1 MRTSAEIVDIID
13 EYLKEKKISRR
24 QFCTLID
31 IPNSTIATWKSKKVM
46 PSVELV
52 AKVAKFM
59 NVSLDWL
66 VYGEIDKI
74 DNHIINDTDYK
85 LFLEF
90 KQNFSLFLEYRKLK
104 KNILQGSL
112 Q

>member
-1 MRTSAEIVDIID
+1 MRTSAEFVEILD
-13 EYLKEKKISRR
+13 EYLKSKGLTRR
-24 QFCTLID
+24 QFCNLTD
-31 IPNSTIATWKSKKVM
+31 IPESTIGTWKSKNVM

-52 AKVAKFM
+52 AKVAKFI

-66 VYGEIDKI
+66 VYGEIDEI

-90 KQNFSLFLEYRKLK
+90 KQNFSLFLEYKKLK
-104 KNILQGSL
+104 KNILQGNV
-112 Q
+112 